1 MQLVRRDVRGL
12 LKNQREQARKILDLV
27 ICGQDNASDACVAMF
42 CQKASAESRAA
53 RSPLK
58 MRGKEI

>member
-1 MQLVRRDVRGL
+1 VQLVRRDVRGL
-12 LKNQREQARKILDLV
+12 LKNQPEQARKILNLV

-53 RSPLK
+53 RRL
-58 MRGKEI
+58 